1 MQLRISS
8 NAQKFL
14 ATSSN
19 AQKSLAVAI
28 YVNTHKQKKYTSID
42 IYTKIE
48 PNSLFNGKILQK
60 ELLKTFL

>member
-28 YVNTHKQKKYTSID
+28 YVNTHKQKKYKNIE
-42 IYTKIE
+42 IYTKID
-48 PNSLFNGKILQK
+48 PNLLFNSKICKK
-60 ELLKTFL
+60 ELFKTFW